1 VCYCLMRYTN
11 YFSNV
16 RKKIMAMKKKAPAKK
31 AAPKAAGS
39 DRGAKIKANEAE
51 KKIQAKNAAK
61 NAVQTRMEYVKPVR
75 GEEQM
80 STRVYNSFSN
90 DLARDRKEYRK
101 FDARTRSRRDAVKK
115 ETVQKARNAKQKER

>member
-1 VCYCLMRYTN
+1 
-11 YFSNV
+11 
-16 RKKIMAMKKKAPAKK
+16 MAMKKKQM
-31 AAPKAAGS
+31 GS
-39 DRGAKIKANEAE
+39 DRGAKAKANVAE

-80 STRVYNSFSN
+80 STRVYNSFVN

-101 FDARTRSRRDAVKK
+101 FDARIRSRRDAVKK
-115 ETVQKARNAKQKER
+115 ETAQKARKAKQKER